1 MKKIASV
8 FFAILLLTATLTGCG
23 MFPTWETDF
32 SSDNNDTDDTSNKE
46 SGSTEVSFISNVVM
60 KNIYKTFPERKSNS
74 SVTSFTDGQYNYFFF
89 KVGEIGRVP
98 IAYSNTKFYQGIG
111 TRVLTFETTQSVEKN
126 IESAIEQSYSVAIS
140 SKVGVSTELSA
151 GVNNQTT
158 GATISSSVLLET
170 SFETTA
176 NASTS
181 ELLTKSI
188 SDTFSKLESDTFE
201 LKPDSPAGFYRY
213 TIYADCDVYAA
224 VKANKETSKFE
235 CTYLSFIKENSK
247 IEGWFYSED
256 GYFESEDTYADSI
269 EKLSLTEEMIRTVDL
284 YGNLDKHVDIGK
296 QNFTFSTG
304 NETIDEDEQYSI
316 NWDMNEKFDF
326 DLVRKIGYQNIKVKI
341 SFDLVS
347 PSGDCQAS
355 FLLENGSHSLYY
367 QDWTQV
373 TPSAKSYSKEMTISM
388 SDIDKYGSEFL
399 MRFVCRSDGIFDI
412 AKNEYAIKNG
422 NVTIWFE

>member
-1 MKKIASV
+1 MKKIGSL
-8 FFAILLLTATLTGCG
+8 FFAILILTVSLAGCG
-23 MFPTWETDF
+23 MFPPLETDF
-32 SSDNNDTDDTSNKE
+32 SNNTNDTDDTSNKE
-46 SGSTEVSFISNVVM
+46 SGSTEESFVSNVVM

-74 SVTSFTDGQYNYFFF
+74 SVTSFTDGQNNYFFF

-111 TRVLTFETTQSVEKN
+111 TRTLVFETSQSVEKTV
-126 IESAIEQSYSVAIS
+126 ESAIEQSYSVAIS

-151 GVNNQTT
+151 GINNQTT
-158 GATISSSVLLET
+158 GATISSSALLET

-235 CTYLSFIKENSK
+235 CTYLSFIKGNSK

-269 EKLSLTEEMIRTVDL
+269 EKLSLTEEMINSVDL
-284 YGNLDKHVDIGK
+284 YGNLDKYVDIGK
-296 QNFTFSTG
+296 KNFTFSTG
-304 NETIDEDEQYSI
+304 NKTIDTDYQYSI
-316 NWDMNEKFDF
+316 NWDLNEKFDF
-326 DLVRKIGYQNIKVKI
+326 DLIRKMGYESVKVRI

-347 PSGDCQAS
+347 PNGDCQAK

-367 QDWTQV
+367 QDWTQI
-373 TPSAKSYSKEMTISM
+373 TPSAKSFSKEITINM
-388 SDIDKYGSEFL
+388 SEIDQYGTGFL
-399 MRFVCRSDGIFDI
+399 MRFICRSDGIFDLM
-412 AKNEYAIKNG
+412 KNEYSVKNG
-422 NVTIWFE
+422 NATIWFE